1 MAFKE
6 IEAKKAGRLRLL
18 SGSPLPPGVAS
29 RHIWGACGTIS
40 LMPRTEEALDAIL
53 RSVLQQREAP
63 PGVRPAGQGLL
74 WDGPSGTGRALPS
87 LPPLATTTVHRIK
100 AVLRG
105 ARPPVWR
112 RLEVPSDL
120 PLSVLHEVLQT
131 AFGWFDCHP
140 HQFETAC
147 GEFGD
152 PAQEDFWSHRANECT
167 AAIAQVAPAAKDRI
181 GYVYDFRDDW
191 RHDLVVETVAPATP
205 GVRYPRCT
213 AAQGAPPE
221 EGCGGVSAF
230 NARGTEGRAPSPA
243 ALTRQLEGMAGVVVP
258 TPQ

>member
-1 MAFKE
+1 
-6 IEAKKAGRLRLL
+6 
-18 SGSPLPPGVAS
+18 
-29 RHIWGACGTIS
+29 
-40 LMPRTEEALDAIL
+40 MPRTEEALDAIL
-53 RSVLQQREAP
+53 RSVLEQREFP

-74 WDGPSGTGRALPS
+74 WDGTDRQLPS
-87 LPPLATTTVHRIK
+87 LPRNATTTVHRIK
-100 AVLRG
+100 AALRG

-147 GEFGD
+147 GDFGD
-152 PAQEDFWSHRANECT
+152 PAQEDFWSHRADESA
-167 AAIAQVAPAAKDRI
+167 AAIAQVAPAPKDKV

-191 RHDLVVETVAPATP
+191 RHDLVVEAVVPATP

-213 AAQGAPPE
+213 AAQGAPPDE
-221 EGCGGVSAF
+221 DCGGVSVF
-230 NARGTEGRAPSPA
+230 NTRHRDEGAPSPS
-243 ALTRQLEGMAGVVVP
+243 ALTRQLAGMAGVVVP
-258 TPQ
+258 TS

>member
-1 MAFKE
+1 M
-6 IEAKKAGRLRLL
+6 RLTWRSPVLL
-18 SGSPLPPGVAS
+18 GVAS
-29 RHIWGACGTIS
+29 GHNWGACGTIS

-53 RSVLQQREAP
+53 RSVLEQREVP
-63 PGVRPAGQGLL
+63 PGARPTGQGLL
-74 WDGPSGTGRALPS
+74 WDGPTGSDRR
-87 LPPLATTTVHRIK
+87 LPPLPGSAATTVHRIK
-100 AVLRG
+100 ACLRG
-105 ARPPVWR
+105 ARPQVWR

-131 AFGWFDCHP
+131 VFGWFDCHP

-147 GEFGD
+147 GDFGD
-152 PAQEDFWSHRANECT
+152 PAQEDFWSRRADECA
-167 AAIAQVAPAAKDRI
+167 AAIAQVAPAPKDKI

-191 RHDLVVETVAPATP
+191 RHDLVIEAVVPATP

-221 EGCGGVSAF
+221 EDCGGVTAF
-230 NARGTEGRAPSPA
+230 NARAREEGAPA
-243 ALTRQLEGMAGVVVP
+243 ATALTRQLEGLAGIVVP

>member
-1 MAFKE
+1 
-6 IEAKKAGRLRLL
+6 
-18 SGSPLPPGVAS
+18 
-29 RHIWGACGTIS
+29 
-40 LMPRTEEALDAIL
+40 MPRTDEALDAIL
-53 RSVLQQREAP
+53 RSVLEQREAP
-63 PGVRPAGQGLL
+63 AGARSASQGVL
-74 WDGPSGTGRALPS
+74 WDGPADSDRQ
-87 LPPLATTTVHRIK
+87 LPPLPGSAMTTVHRVK
-100 AVLRG
+100 AGLRG

-147 GEFGD
+147 GDFGD
-152 PAQEDFWSHRANECT
+152 PAQEDFWSRRADEST
-167 AAIAQVAPAAKDRI
+167 AAVAQVAPAAKDKI

-191 RHDLVVETVAPATP
+191 RHDLVVEAVVPATP

-221 EGCGGVSAF
+221 EDCGGVLAF
-230 NARGTEGRAPSPA
+230 NSLARYEGAPSPT

-258 TPQ
+258 ASR